1 MSSLLLKIF
10 LAEIYIYIRVA
21 SLLTAQHC
29 TCMPSSASQLRVV
42 MNLFFFHILLFRGHK
57 KLWGSN
63 LFFHIS
69 LIGGHTELWGSRKN
83 YGHHLMK
90 NYKIMGTT

>member
-1 MSSLLLKIF
+1 MSSLLLKFF

-42 MNLFFFHILLFRGHK
+42 MNLFFFFTFYYLEDI
-57 KLWGSN
+57 
-63 LFFHIS
+63 
-69 LIGGHTELWGSRKN
+69 KN
-83 YGHHLMK
+83 YGVQICFFTFH
-90 NYKIMGTT
+90 